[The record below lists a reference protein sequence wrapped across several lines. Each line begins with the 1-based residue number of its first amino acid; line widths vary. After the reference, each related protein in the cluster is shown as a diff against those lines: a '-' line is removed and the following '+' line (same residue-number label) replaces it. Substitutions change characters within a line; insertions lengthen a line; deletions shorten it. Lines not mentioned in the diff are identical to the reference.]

1 MGRLVDENTA
11 AIIINNPS
19 NPCGSV
25 YSMEHMT
32 ELADCKSVVSD
43 SCKTEAIITI
53 LHDCMPLCVAS
64 ANLIFGYK
72 R

>member
-25 YSMEHMT
+25 YSKEHMT
-32 ELADCKSVVSD
+32 ELADCKSVVTD

-64 ANLIFGYK
+64 AKLIFGYK